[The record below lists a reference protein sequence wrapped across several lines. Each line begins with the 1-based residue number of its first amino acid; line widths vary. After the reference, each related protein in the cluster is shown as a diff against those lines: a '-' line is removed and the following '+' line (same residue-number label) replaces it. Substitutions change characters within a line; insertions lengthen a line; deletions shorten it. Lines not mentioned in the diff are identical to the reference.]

1 MATPDFNCESGTYEL
16 YWEENSV
23 KIIVDRIQETSRG
36 DVSSFIEVTTTKP
49 GYSPHL
55 NYSKFT
61 LTTTGQRKSLA
72 QHLQNIMALNDETWI
87 TYIEQMC
94 VMVLKHY
101 HQGDDPIELDRYES
115 ESDDV
120 ISLLHPVLVN
130 GPNVIYGRGGIGK
143 SLIALYFSLLLNLN
157 KEHNDFT
164 PINYEMKPVL
174 YLDWEGRLPAAKKRE
189 TMILRGLGL
198 TNQSHNVVYIRMK
211 QTLHSQINQVKRHIR
226 RYHAG
231 FLVIDSAAP
240 ASGSPSDEK
249 ETMRF
254 FNALEN
260 IGDIPSLIIA
270 HVSKNANESS
280 IYGSVFNHNLARNV
294 YELASQNEPGS
305 RELYL
310 GLIHKKSNDGRI
322 LEPTALKFEFDTSD
336 EGDLLTISKSQTD
349 FIPEADKAKSLRQ
362 RLIDV
367 IQNNPMTLTEI
378 IGSLDM
384 TKNDAAKL
392 RATLNRYKDDFTKTQ
407 DDKWRMLNETERLHQ
422 TSFVGEQR

>member
-1 MATPDFNCESGTYEL
+1 MSTPKFNVESGTYEL
-16 YWEENSV
+16 YWEENLV
-23 KIIVDRIQETSRG
+23 NIIVDRIQENSRG

-61 LTTTGQRKSLA
+61 LTTTSQRKSLA
-72 QHLQNIMALNDETWI
+72 QHLQNIMALNDDTWI

-101 HQGDDPIELDRYES
+101 HQGDDPIELDRYEN

-143 SLIALYFSLLLNLN
+143 SLIALYFSLLLNLEI
-157 KEHNDFT
+157 EHNDFS

-189 TMILRGLGL
+189 TMILNGLGL
-198 TNQSHNVVYIRMK
+198 KNKPHNVIYIRMK
-211 QTLHSQINQVKRHIR
+211 QPLYSQVNQVKRHIR
-226 RYHAG
+226 RYQAG
-231 FLVIDSAAP
+231 FIVIDSAAP

-260 IGDIPSLIIA
+260 VGDIPSLIIA

-322 LEPTALKFEFDTSD
+322 LEPTALKFEFGTSD

-367 IQNNPMTLTEI
+367 IRNNPMTLAEITE
-378 IGSLDM
+378 SLDM

-422 TSFVGEQR
+422 TSFMAGK

>member
-1 MATPDFNCESGTYEL
+1 LSTPKFNVESGTYEL
-16 YWEENSV
+16 YWEENLV
-23 KIIVDRIQETSRG
+23 NIIVDRIQENSRG

-61 LTTTGQRKSLA
+61 LTTTSQRKSLA
-72 QHLQNIMALNDETWI
+72 QHLQNIMALNDDTWI

-101 HQGDDPIELDRYES
+101 HQGDDPIELDRYEN

-143 SLIALYFSLLLNLN
+143 SLIALYFSLLLNLEI
-157 KEHNDFT
+157 EHNDFS

-189 TMILRGLGL
+189 TMILNGLGL
-198 TNQSHNVVYIRMK
+198 KNKPHNVIYIRMK
-211 QTLHSQINQVKRHIR
+211 QPLYSQVNQVKRHIR
-226 RYHAG
+226 RYQAG
-231 FLVIDSAAP
+231 FIVIDSAAP

-260 IGDIPSLIIA
+260 VGDIPSLIIA

-367 IQNNPMTLTEI
+367 IRNNPMTLAEITE
-378 IGSLDM
+378 SLDM

-392 RATLNRYKDDFTKTQ
+392 RATLNRYKNDFTKTQ

-422 TSFVGEQR
+422 TSFMAES